1 MDGVET
7 GAGGSVMN
15 ILSDGKS
22 AGIVLFYADENRNLR
37 TVYLTKEQADSV
49 DTLLLIAFKDS
60 VHVGREVMYG
70 DDGKPIVV
78 GNIKRGGTDE

>member
-1 MDGVET
+1 
-7 GAGGSVMN
+7 MN

-22 AGIVLFYADENRNLR
+22 AGIVLFYADENSNLR

-49 DTLLLIAFKDS
+49 DALLSIAFKDS

-78 GNIKRGGTDE
+78 GNIKRGGTDERD

>member
-1 MDGVET
+1 MR
-7 GAGGSVMN
+7 
-15 ILSDGKS
+15 ILADGKNT
-22 AGIVLFYADENRNLR
+22 GIVLFYADENRNLR

-49 DTLLLIAFKDS
+49 DALLSIAFKDS

-78 GNIKRGGTDE
+78 GNIYDNPELLGGAHDEH